1 MSRRSNNRHDRFFTF
16 VITLLCV
23 CAAALVL
30 AIFVQSNLN
39 RREDPVV
46 QAMGGNSATPA
57 PLTVVSVDSQIT
69 PTPDPLEV
77 TPTPAP
83 TQEPFE
89 FLPVY
94 SKADTTDR
102 VIAITLDDCSNLD
115 ALKYAAQAAE
125 YFKARLTLL
134 PVASELLKQDNAE
147 ALRYC
152 VNNLGF
158 QVENR
163 TLNNSTLYGLDD
175 FNMAKQ
181 IWSADLAVDYALNK
195 DYSMH
200 LLRPKGGQ
208 GLDDPRTHA
217 YLKQLGYDGFLTWS
231 VSGTDSNAEKLKSS
245 LAPGNIYLF
254 NCTKK
259 DVTKLAGFLE
269 FVTSRGYRVVTVN
282 ELLGFE
288 NNPSTEIEGDLMA
301 RTMPELTGY
310 TAPMTVY
317 YEGDR
322 SHGVYKLQSIL
333 ISLGYYAESGATA
346 EPVTDGT
353 PAPTFFLDAALG
365 STGGVTADGVF
376 GAGTSQA
383 VKRAQAAYGMPCTGI
398 ATIEMQQHLQ
408 AEYDQRFGAQTSETG
423 TESAPVVPAQ

>member
-1 MSRRSNNRHDRFFTF
+1 MSRRSRNRNDRFFTT

-30 AIFVQSNLN
+30 AIFVQSSLN
-39 RREDPVV
+39 QQDDPVV
-46 QAMGGNSATPA
+46 QAMGSTAATHA
-57 PLTVVSVDSQIT
+57 PLTVVAIDSQIT
-69 PTPDPLEV
+69 PTPGPLDA

-83 TQEPFE
+83 TQEPFD

-94 SKADTTDR
+94 TRGETDER
-102 VIAITLDDCSNLD
+102 IIAITLDDCSNLE
-115 ALKYAAQAAE
+115 ALKYAAQAAQ
-125 YFKARLTLL
+125 YYGAKLTLL
-134 PVASELLKQDNAE
+134 PVAAELLQPDNAE

-181 IWSADLAVDYALNK
+181 IWTADLAVDYALSM

-217 YLKQLGYDGFLTWS
+217 YLKQLGYDGFLTWT
-231 VSGTDSNAEKLKSS
+231 VSGTDSDAEKLKSS

-269 FVTSRGYRVVTVN
+269 FVKQRGYEVVTVN
-282 ELLGFE
+282 EVLGFE
-288 NNPSTEIEGDLMA
+288 PNSITEVEGDLMT
-301 RTMPELTGY
+301 RTMPELEEY
-310 TAPMTVY
+310 SAPATVY

-322 SHGVYKLQSIL
+322 SHGVYQLQLKLQA
-333 ISLGYYAESGATA
+333 LGYFIDPNAATA
-346 EPVTDGT
+346 EPDPDST
-353 PAPTFFLDAALG
+353 PAPTFFLDTVMNT
-365 STGGVTADGVF
+365 TGKADGVF
-376 GAGTSQA
+376 GEGTTDA
-383 VKRAQAAYGMPCTGI
+383 VKRAQAAYGMPCTGV
-398 ATIEMQQHLQ
+398 ATLEMQQLLQ
-408 AEYDQRFGAQTSETG
+408 EEYDRHISGQTSG
-423 TESAPVVPAQ
+423 GESAQ